1 MRVVKIGGSVISM
14 LENLWR
20 ENGISEILGNSV
32 IVHGGSRHVDEL
44 SRKMGVKI
52 EKLTSPS
59 GVTFRRTTKEV
70 LKVYVAAMIRAN
82 KEIVEFLRNQG
93 INAIGLTGLDRE
105 LIIGE
110 RKKLIKAVIN
120 GRVVAIRDDYS
131 GVIKKVNTQILREY
145 LKIGT
150 PVIASIAYD
159 PIENT
164 PLNVDGDKV
173 AYHVALAMDAKEL
186 YFLSDTAFM
195 AGGKVVSELPADEIE
210 KYLIFAKGGMKKK
223 LLMAKEAINSGIKNV
238 VIEGLN
244 GRTVIY

>member
-14 LENLWR
+14 LEELWR
-20 ENGISEILGNSV
+20 SDGISSLMDNTV

-44 SRKMGVKI
+44 SRKLGIKV

-59 GVTFRRTTKEV
+59 GVTFRRTTREV
-70 LKVYVAAMIRAN
+70 LDVYVAALMKAN
-82 KEIVEFLRNQG
+82 REIVEFLRSQG
-93 INAIGLTGLDRE
+93 INAIGLSGLDRG
-105 LIIGE
+105 LIIGQ

-120 GRVVAIRDDYS
+120 GKVVAIRDDYS
-131 GVIKKVNTQILREY
+131 GVIKQINTDALSEYMKVGI
-145 LKIGT
+145 

-159 PIENT
+159 PVENV

-173 AYHVALAMDAKEL
+173 AYHIALAMRAKEL
-186 YFLSDTAFM
+186 YFLSDTAFLANGRVVPEIPVEKIGDYM
-195 AGGKVVSELPADEIE
+195 AYAR
-210 KYLIFAKGGMKKK
+210 GGMRKK
-223 LLMAKEAINSGIKNV
+223 LMMAKKAIESGIDSV